1 MQNDNIDL
9 NEEVRETKGEK
20 LMFFFQ
26 VLMGISFLL
35 GLFVTISP
43 YVKILFFIAGFLVLG
58 FITLASGFLL
68 LFWDDFRLLWKKLLN
83 SDQNVAETFFN
94 SGYYLYAVSLG
105 FAVIIILYFLL
116 SKKVTNK
123 KHKIIF
129 PIIVGILAII
139 GIVIHSVV
147 YNKFYQ

>member
-1 MQNDNIDL
+1 MSENYVI
-9 NEEVRETKGEK
+9 RETKGEK

-43 YVKILFFIAGFLVLG
+43 YIKILFFIAGFLVLG

-68 LFWDDFRLLWKKLLN
+68 LIWDDFRLLWKKLLN

-94 SGYYLYAVSLG
+94 SGYYLYALSIG
-105 FAVIIILYFLL
+105 FSVIIILYFLL

-129 PIIVGILAII
+129 PNIAGVL
-139 GIVIHSVV
+139 VI
-147 YNKFYQ
+147 NLT